1 MSTHTGTVGNAT
13 NHGGTA
19 DQDET
24 ALLLSLAVP
33 GDTDNRLTRSE
44 IMSLDLVGTELAVL
58 AGCESASGNDTL
70 SEGVAGL
77 AAAFLRA
84 GTRQVIGSLWP
95 VDELA
100 TTALMGAF
108 YSEFADT
115 GDAAESL
122 AQARRTVRS
131 DPRWDAPFFWA
142 GFVLFGPS
150 PNRPSR

>member
-1 MSTHTGTVGNAT
+1 MGAGR
-13 NHGGTA
+13 TA
-19 DQDET
+19 EQEET
-24 ALLLSLAVP
+24 ALLLSLAVL
-33 GDTDNRLTRSE
+33 GEADNRLSRSE

-58 AGCESASGNDTL
+58 AGCESAGGNDTL

-95 VDELA
+95 VDEQA

-108 YSEFADT
+108 YAAFAET
-115 GDAAESL
+115 GDAGESL
-122 AQARRTVRS
+122 ARSRRTLRA

-150 PNRPSR
+150 PMRGAPVGP